1 MIKSNDKK
9 IFKNSFDYWIFDL
22 DNTLYDINLRLFN
35 KISKR
40 ITFFIIEHLK
50 LSEKKAKILQR
61 KLYLKYGLT
70 LRGLIIENNID
81 PDPFLDFVHDVKHP
95 ELKIDYELIKL
106 LTHIIGKKYI
116 YTNASYCHAK
126 NILSTLGVFEL
137 FDGIL
142 DIKKTNYIPKP
153 DMKSYQ
159 IMKKMFHLN
168 QFNIN
173 KSIFI
178 EDTIDNLMP
187 AKKIGMTTVWIEN
200 KLNDVNL
207 KKKLTSVDYSF
218 TNIKSFLKFIN

>member
-1 MIKSNDKK
+1 
-9 IFKNSFDYWIFDL
+9 
-22 DNTLYDINLRLFN
+22 
-35 KISKR
+35 
-40 ITFFIIEHLK
+40 
-50 LSEKKAKILQR
+50 
-61 KLYLKYGLT
+61 
-70 LRGLIIENNID
+70 
-81 PDPFLDFVHDVKHP
+81 
-95 ELKIDYELIKL
+95 
-106 LTHIIGKKYI
+106 
-116 YTNASYCHAK
+116 
-126 NILSTLGVFEL
+126 
-137 FDGIL
+137 
-142 DIKKTNYIPKP
+142 
-153 DMKSYQ
+153 MKSYQ

>member
-1 MIKSNDKK
+1 M
-9 IFKNSFDYWIFDL
+9 
-22 DNTLYDINLRLFN
+22 
-35 KISKR
+35 
-40 ITFFIIEHLK
+40 
-50 LSEKKAKILQR
+50 
-61 KLYLKYGLT
+61 
-70 LRGLIIENNID
+70 
-81 PDPFLDFVHDVKHP
+81 
-95 ELKIDYELIKL
+95 
-106 LTHIIGKKYI
+106 
-116 YTNASYCHAK
+116 
-126 NILSTLGVFEL
+126 

-178 EDTIDNLMP
+178 EDTIENLMP